1 MYPQIRKAK
10 PRMVVS
16 AAVWCLETGSKVV
29 SVRQDWGTWVREGW
43 LDFLVPMNYGN
54 DWILK
59 HYGDFALNEVKQV
72 AGKKPLVFGLGA
84 YMDTPAGVVN
94 AVKIGRELKGAGD
107 IVYTLT
113 ERSYREHLPALK
125 RTVWSE
131 PATVPRFGRP

>member
-1 MYPQIRKAK
+1 
-10 PRMVVS
+10 
-16 AAVWCLETGSKVV
+16 
-29 SVRQDWGTWVREGW
+29 VREGW

-72 AGKKPLVFGLGA
+72 AGRKPLVFGLGA
-84 YMDTPAGVVN
+84 YMDTAMGVEN
-94 AVKIGRELKGAGD
+94 AVKLNRELKGAGD
-107 IVYTLT
+107 IIYTLT
-113 ERSYREHLPALK
+113 ERTYREYLPVLK